1 MKLLFRRWSMT
12 SREYQRHDN
21 GLQLLESM
29 QDGQTLID
37 RLHYYESEVYEN
49 EDGIVVDHYGCEVY
63 DKGYPNVAKFDDYKY
78 YVVHEDDLS
87 RAEERL
93 LSMNQY
99 VEVVIDEG
107 YTATI
112 RDLDSLRDYL
122 SRETSLSPLFGII
135 KHQSSIMTQGFID
148 EFFEIIKDHK
158 EMFAENDDRI
168 GKRIWIE
175 RNQGRRLGIIVS
187 YVGSDIMVE
196 YYMPQGNTYLNV
208 IKSDGSYKSYS
219 YKKLSKSK
227 KWRKNLADN
236 LLINNPQSGKKFKK

>member
-1 MKLLFRRWSMT
+1 MT

-29 QDGQTLID
+29 QDDTSLKD
-37 RLHYYESEVYEN
+37 RLDWYE
-49 EDGIVVDHYGCEVY
+49 
-63 DKGYPNVAKFDDYKY
+63 DKYPNNDMGIWRDQRDHKDYPSVADFDDYKY
-78 YVVHEDDLS
+78 YVVDEDDLS

-93 LSMNQY
+93 VNTKQY
-99 VEVVIDEG
+99 VELVIDDS

-135 KHQSSIMTQGFID
+135 KNQSGIMTQGFID
-148 EFFEIIKDHK
+148 EVFEIIKDHK
-158 EMFAENDDRI
+158 ERFAENDDRI

-187 YVGSDIMVE
+187 YVGEDILVE
-196 YYMPQGNTYLNV
+196 YYMPKGNTYLNK
-208 IKSDGSYKSYS
+208 IKPNGSYKSYS
-219 YKKLSKSK
+219 YKKLSSSK

-236 LLINNPQSGKKFKK
+236 LLINNPQNGHKFTH